1 MHDVGESIHTQG
13 SLSHFEF
20 FLISAIIQYSH
31 SDVQNWEDVKN
42 VDLLFIANNYSAT
55 KVLAKALNLNLPI
68 FGCSNV
74 EINSAIKHVTNHSLK
89 YFINCIHRHVTC
101 PLFPV

>member
-13 SLSHFEF
+13 SLNHFEF

-31 SDVQNWEDVKN
+31 PDVQNWEDVKN

-68 FGCSNV
+68 FGCS
-74 EINSAIKHVTNHSLK
+74 KHVTNRSLK